1 MTATGFAM
9 IMQEFDIVAFS
20 FDKTGLNE
28 VTLTIQPIKGKY
40 NEKQEVEIQ
49 RTIYMYVGEDAK
61 LNIKYVEKFE
71 ALANGKRRYFMN
83 NLSE

>member
-1 MTATGFAM
+1 MTATGFSM
-9 IMQEFDIVAFS
+9 IMKEFDIVAFS

-61 LNIKYVEKFE
+61 LNIKYVEKFG
-71 ALANGKRRYFMN
+71 ALANGKRRHFMN
-83 NLSE
+83 NLS